1 MVIRGASV
9 YTENE
14 VFEDKTIEI
23 TEDTFTD
30 IREPSP
36 VDLTVENKINNKN
49 KNIDI
54 NRNKNKEKIQNL
66 NKNLNKDEEF
76 IDVTECY
83 AIPGLIDIHFH
94 GCMGVDFC
102 DGDIESVRKIAEY
115 EASQGVTSI
124 IPATMTYDE
133 DRLIKIAETAKE
145 FMGQNGRSAT
155 LYGINM
161 EGPFV
166 SIEKCGAQNPQYIH
180 KPDYD
185 MFKRINSACG
195 NKVKLVD
202 IAPET
207 DGAMEFIKKTSQD
220 TRISI
225 AHTTADY
232 ETAVEAFENGA
243 RQMTHLFNAM
253 PGLHH
258 RNPGPIAAA
267 ADREDIT
274 AEIICDNV
282 HITPVMV
289 RMSFKLFG
297 PKRLIFI
304 SDTME
309 AAGLEDG
316 EYQLGGQ
323 PVTVRGKLAT
333 LHDGTIAGSVTN
345 LMKCMRTAVIDMGI
359 PLTYAVRCATINP
372 AKAMGLYDELGSI
385 TKGKK
390 ADLVL
395 LDKKTLSVKCVLIR
409 GHLL

>member
-1 MVIRGASV
+1 MIIKGASV
-9 YTENE
+9 YTENGT
-14 VFEDKTIEI
+14 FEDKTIEVTGSI
-23 TEDTFTD
+23 FSD
-30 IREPSP
+30 IRESGIA
-36 VDLTVENKINNKN
+36 DQ
-49 KNIDI
+49 ID
-54 NRNKNKEKIQNL
+54 NDNS
-66 NKNLNKDEEF
+66 D
-76 IDVTECY
+76 IDATGCY
-83 AIPGLIDIHFH
+83 AIPGLLDLHFH

-102 DGDIESVRKIAEY
+102 DGNIESVRKIAEY

-133 DRLIKIAETAKE
+133 ERLIKIAETAKK
-145 FMGQNGRSAT
+145 FMDDSQKHRSKNINVKNSSDKTATSDQYEKCAT

-166 SIEKCGAQNPQYIH
+166 SREKCGAQNPQYIH
-180 KPDYD
+180 KPDYE
-185 MFKRINSACG
+185 MFQRINNACD

-207 DGAMEFIKKTSQD
+207 DGAMEFIKKASRE
-220 TRISI
+220 TRISL

-232 ETAVEAFENGA
+232 DTAVKAFENGV
-243 RQMTHLFNAM
+243 RHMTHLFNAM

-258 RNPGPIAAA
+258 RNPGPIPAG
-267 ADREDIT
+267 ADREDVT

-289 RMSFKLFG
+289 RMAFKLFG
-297 PKRLIFI
+297 PDRLIFI

-345 LMKCMRTAVIDMGI
+345 LMKCMRTAVLEMGI
-359 PLTYAVRCATINP
+359 PLTDAIRCATMNP
-372 AKAMGLYDELGSI
+372 AKAMGLYDEIGSI
-385 TKGKK
+385 TSGKK
-390 ADLVL
+390 ADMVL
-395 LDKKTLSVKCVLIR
+395 LDKKDLSVRGVLVR

>member
-9 YTENE
+9 YTENA
-14 VFEDKTIEI
+14 VFEDKIIEI
-23 TEDTFTD
+23 TGDRFTG
-30 IREPSP
+30 IREQST
-36 VDLTVENKINNKN
+36 VDLTVENKI

-54 NRNKNKEKIQNL
+54 NRNKKKEENQNQY
-66 NKNLNKDEEF
+66 LNKDINKNEEL
-76 IDVTECY
+76 IDATECY

-115 EASQGVTSI
+115 EASRGVTSI

-133 DRLIKIAETAKE
+133 DRLIKIAETAKD
-145 FMGQNGRSAT
+145 FMGQNGRFAT

-166 SIEKCGAQNPQYIH
+166 SIDKCGAQNPQYIH
-180 KPDYD
+180 KPDYE
-185 MFKRINSACG
+185 MFQRINSACG

-207 DGAMEFIKKTSQD
+207 DGAMEFIKKAAQE

-232 ETAVEAFENGA
+232 ETAVDAFENGA
-243 RQMTHLFNAM
+243 RHMTHLFNAM

-289 RMSFKLFG
+289 RMAFKLFG

-345 LMKCMRTAVIDMGI
+345 LMKCMRTAVMDMGI
-359 PLTYAVRCATINP
+359 PLTDAIRCATMNP
-372 AKAMGLYDELGSI
+372 AKAMGIYDEIGSI
-385 TKGKK
+385 TEGKK
-390 ADLVL
+390 ADMVL
-395 LDKKTLSVKCVLIR
+395 LDKKTLSVKGVLIR